1 MIKGLI
7 FTGFS
12 DINFT
17 AERPGGA
24 YRIAHHLRQY
34 NFDVEVI
41 DYIMHWDTPSIEEL
55 LRSRKDIKFI
65 GFSASWTV
73 FDPRIETLMKY
84 IKQEYPEVLLI
95 VGGNSIR
102 NPALPANYFI
112 NGFGESAIIA
122 VMDYEYGTGKKP
134 YGEPLGNGWFI
145 DAIHFYP
152 SWQEDHYMADYEE
165 RDFLTPNDILT
176 FEMSRGCRFQC
187 KYCSFPILGVK
198 EDNSVNEE
206 VVYSFIKNMHD
217 RWGIT
222 NFEIA
227 DETFNDRNSKLEKLA
242 RTVQRL
248 DFKPNFNGFVRAD
261 LLHAHPEQVDLMIA
275 SRFWGHYYGLETFN
289 HRAGKVIGKGL
300 SPDIVKELVIN
311 NKQRFTKELGAFR
324 GTIGMISG
332 LPHETLDDL
341 EKTYNWLVENW
352 RDQSWIMWNL
362 SIPKINKNVK
372 PSTLTFDHAKYGY
385 EEMSKEDIEQAVKL
399 ITRKE
404 DVYKLPF
411 ENPEIFWKN
420 ENGTFFDFFQV
431 ARKYDG
437 YSSKMSRITNYELW
451 GRLSLGIPL
460 SEALEETTASLNENV
475 PELLRKIVKSYIH
488 KKLSL

>member
-7 FTGFS
+7 FTGFAQYNIS
-12 DINFT
+12 

-24 YRIAHHLRQY
+24 YRIAHCLRQH

-41 DYIMHWDTPSIEEL
+41 DYVLYWRFEEIKEL
-55 LRSRKDIKFI
+55 LNSRKDIKFI
-65 GFSASWTV
+65 GISATWIA
-73 FDPRIETLMKY
+73 FDKATEDLVKF
-84 IKQEYPEVLLI
+84 IKINYPDIILI
-95 VGGNSIR
+95 IGGNSIL
-102 NPALPANYFI
+102 NPALTADYFV
-112 NGFGESAIIA
+112 NGFGESAMMAI
-122 VMDYEYGTGKKP
+122 MDYEFGTGKKP
-134 YGEPLGNGWFI
+134 YGEPFANSWYI
-145 DAIHFYP
+145 DALHLYP
-152 SWQEDHYMADYEE
+152 SWQSDHYMADYED
-165 RDFLTPNDILT
+165 RDFLTPTDVVT

-261 LLHAHPEQVDLMIA
+261 LFHSHPEQVDLLIA
-275 SRFWGHYYGLETFN
+275 GRFWGHYYGLETFN
-289 HRAGKVIGKGL
+289 HRSGKIVGKGL
-300 SPDIVKELVIN
+300 APDLLKEIVLN
-311 NKQRFTKELGAFR
+311 NKKRFSNELGMFR
-324 GTIGMISG
+324 GTIGMIAG
-332 LPHETLDDL
+332 LPYETINDL
-341 EKTYNWLVENW
+341 ENTYNWLVTNW
-352 RDQSWIMWNL
+352 QDQSWIMWNL

-372 PSTLTFDHAKYGY
+372 PSNLTFDYAKYGY
-385 EEMSKEDIEQAVKL
+385 EEMSKDAIEQATKSIVND
-399 ITRKE
+399 E
-404 DVYKLPF
+404 DLNLLPY
-411 ENPEIFWKN
+411 ENPEFFWKN
-420 ENGTFFDFFQV
+420 QNGTYFDFFN
-431 ARKYDG
+431 ACRKFDG
-437 YSSKMSRITNYELW
+437 HASRMSRITNYTVW

-460 SEALEETTASLNENV
+460 EQALKESYAEPNNNIHQLFETIIKN
-475 PELLRKIVKSYIH
+475 YIH

>member
-1 MIKGLI
+1 MTKGLI
-7 FTGFS
+7 FTGFAQV
-12 DINFT
+12 NLT

-24 YRIAHHLRQY
+24 YRIAHCLRQH

-41 DYIMHWDTPSIEEL
+41 DYMMYWDLDSIGEL

-65 GFSASWTV
+65 GISATWTV
-73 FDPRIETLMKY
+73 FDLKLEALINY
-84 IKQEYPEVLLI
+84 IKSNYPDIILI
-95 VGGNSIR
+95 IGGNSIR

-112 NGFGESAIIA
+112 HGFGESAIMA
-122 VMDYEYGTGKKP
+122 VMNYEFGTGKKP
-134 YGEPLGNGWFI
+134 YGEPFADGWFI

-152 SWQEDHYMADYEE
+152 SWQEEHYMADYEE
-165 RDFLTPNDILT
+165 RDFLTPNDIVT

-217 RWGIT
+217 RWGIS

-261 LLHAHPEQVDLMIA
+261 LLHSHPEQVDLMLSA
-275 SRFWGHYYGLETFN
+275 RFWGHYYGLETFN

-300 SPDIVKELVIN
+300 SPDIVKELVLN
-311 NKQRFTKELGAFR
+311 TKQRFTKELGMFR

-332 LPHETLDDL
+332 LPYETVDDL
-341 EKTYNWLVENW
+341 ENSYNWLVSNW

-362 SIPKINKNVK
+362 SIPKINRNVK

-385 EEMSKEDIEQAVKL
+385 EEMTKEEIEAGMKTV
-399 ITRKE
+399 TRKE
-404 DVYKLPF
+404 DLDILPF

-420 ENGTFFDFFQV
+420 EHGTYFDFFE
-431 ARKYDG
+431 ACRKYDG
-437 YSSKMSRITNYELW
+437 YSSKMSRITNYALW
-451 GRLSLGIPL
+451 GRLSVGIPL
-460 SEALEETTASLNENV
+460 DKALAETVASPNDDAHT
-475 PELLRKIVKSYIH
+475 LLEKTVNDYIH